1 MIKNTYSKSSQSRS
15 NGGRSDNNR
24 GDNRRHEGQREN
36 NRNNVRVN
44 PREQH
49 QKYLNMAREAISA
62 GNHVQAEEF
71 YQHAEHYYRVMNE
84 RNNYASPSSAP
95 QQSAPQRAPAPE
107 PKVDTE
113 TPLLIPVETLAQ
125 PASPSP
131 VMEVPVTQRQ
141 EKIEDKPKPRKPR
154 SPAKEQVSASEEKSD
169 AALKME

>member
-24 GDNRRHEGQREN
+24 GDNRRHDGQRDN

-84 RNNYASPSSAP
+84 RNNYASPAPAP
-95 QQSAPQRAPAPE
+95 QQKAPVPE
-107 PKVDTE
+107 VKIDTE
-113 TPLLIPVETLAQ
+113 TPLLIPVETLVQ
-125 PASPSP
+125 PVSPSP

-141 EKIEDKPKPRKPR
+141 EKTEDKPKPRRPR
-154 SPAKEQVSASEEKSD
+154 TPAKEQVSAPEEKSD